1 MQEKSW
7 CDARACTLWILERW
21 KLLPNNGSIITQRKS
36 MLVLDDF
43 KRHRDEGFIADL
55 LKRTNTTV
63 MLIPGGWIPLLQ
75 PLDRMLNKQMKR
87 LLRGMHTA
95 HTATVVV
102 DAKTGKLQPP
112 GRGTVSKWCKKAW
125 EMITPDVVEMCFKIC
140 GLTLALDGLEDH
152 AWCIH
157 DFGEGYRELLQQ
169 QRVEWEAA
177 HSDVTL
183 ASLQLPVVPEGE
195 AIATN
200 PITAAE
206 KVVEGKLLPPGEEGE
221 NDVKLLEDDSDVE
234 VLGGGG

>member
-1 MQEKSW
+1 
-7 CDARACTLWILERW
+7 
-21 KLLPNNGSIITQRKS
+21 
-36 MLVLDDF
+36 
-43 KRHRDEGFIADL
+43 
-55 LKRTNTTV
+55 
-63 MLIPGGWIPLLQ
+63 
-75 PLDRMLNKQMKR
+75 
-87 LLRGMHTA
+87 MHN
-95 HTATVVV
+95 
-102 DAKTGKLQPP
+102 
-112 GRGTVSKWCKKAW
+112 
-125 EMITPDVVEMCFKIC
+125 
-140 GLTLALDGLEDH
+140 
-152 AWCIH
+152 
-157 DFGEGYRELLQQ
+157 FGEGYRELLQQ